1 MAIVVEAMA
10 QAEDKFNITKCK
22 GGITMKITYTARK
35 VNLRDNFK
43 QRVEKKLKKFEK
55 IFSDDAIVNVVVTL
69 NKNNQTVELTIK
81 DNSMVYRAEKTQL
94 EMNDALDKCI
104 DVLGRQLRKNKA
116 KLEKK
121 LRAGSIDDLFEAET
135 AADDEEEFK
144 LLRSK
149 QIPIKPISVDE
160 AILQMNMVGHK
171 FYMFTNAQTNQ
182 INVVYCRDDGAY
194 GLLEPAFD
202 E

>member
-1 MAIVVEAMA
+1 
-10 QAEDKFNITKCK
+10 
-22 GGITMKITYTARK
+22 MKITYTARK

-43 QRVEKKLKKFEK
+43 ERVEKKLKKFEK
-55 IFSDDAIVNVVVTL
+55 IFSDDATVNVVVTL

-104 DVLGRQLRKNKA
+104 DVLGRQLRKNKS

-121 LRAGSIDDLFEAET
+121 LRTGSIDDLFEADVVK
-135 AADDEEEFK
+135 DDEEEFK
-144 LLRSK
+144 LLRTK
-149 QIPIKPISVDE
+149 QIPIKPVSVDE

-171 FYMFTNAQTNQ
+171 FYMFTNAQSGQ
-182 INVVYCRDDGAY
+182 INVVYLRDDGAY

>member
-1 MAIVVEAMA
+1 
-10 QAEDKFNITKCK
+10 
-22 GGITMKITYTARK
+22 MKITYTARK

-43 QRVEKKLKKFEK
+43 ERVEKKLKKFEK
-55 IFSDDAIVNVVVTL
+55 IFSEDAVVNVVVTM
-69 NKNNQTVELTIK
+69 NKNNQTVEITIR

-94 EMNDALDKCI
+94 EMNDAVDKCI
-104 DVLGRQLRKNKA
+104 EVLKRQLRKNKA

-121 LRAGSIDDLFEAET
+121 LKSGSIDDLFEVPAET
-135 AADDEEEFK
+135 PDEEEYN
-144 LLRSK
+144 LVRTK

-171 FYMFTNAQTNQ
+171 FYMFTNSQTNQ

-194 GLLEPAFD
+194 GLLEPEFD
-202 E
+202 D

>member
-1 MAIVVEAMA
+1 
-10 QAEDKFNITKCK
+10 
-22 GGITMKITYTARK
+22 MKITYTARK

-43 QRVEKKLKKFEK
+43 ERVEKKLKKFEK
-55 IFSDDAIVNVVVTL
+55 IFSDDATVNVVVTL

-81 DNSMVYRAEKTQL
+81 DNSKVYRAEETQL
-94 EMNDALDKCI
+94 EMKDALDKCI
-104 DVLGRQLRKNKA
+104 DVLGRQLRKNKS

-121 LRAGSIDDLFEAET
+121 LRAGSIDDLFEADVVK
-135 AADDEEEFK
+135 DDEEEFK
-144 LLRSK
+144 LLRTK
-149 QIPIKPISVDE
+149 QIPIKPVSVDE

-171 FYMFTNAQTNQ
+171 FYMFTNAQSGQ
-182 INVVYCRDDGAY
+182 INVVYLRDDGAY